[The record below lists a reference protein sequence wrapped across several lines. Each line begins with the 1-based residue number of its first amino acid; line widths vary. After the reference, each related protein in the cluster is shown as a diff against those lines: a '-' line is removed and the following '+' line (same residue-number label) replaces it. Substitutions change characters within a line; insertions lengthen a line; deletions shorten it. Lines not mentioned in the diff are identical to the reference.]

1 MPLNQKAAAQLLQ
14 SLRVGSCLSFNL
26 HPVAAP
32 VAKAGVGEALL
43 QAAIAG
49 QQQQSLAI
57 GIEPAGGI
65 NLRNRDE
72 LRQTTPV
79 TAGFWRELA

>member
-1 MPLNQKAAAQLLQ
+1 M
-14 SLRVGSCLSFNL
+14 
-26 HPVAAP
+26 
-32 VAKAGVGEALL
+32 AKAGVGEALL

-72 LRQTTPV
+72 LRQTNPV

>member
-1 MPLNQKAAAQLLQ
+1 MRCEVERGSATGAAIAGYAAEGKMVPAAATL
-14 SLRVGSCLSFNL
+14 G
-26 HPVAAP
+26 
-32 VAKAGVGEALL
+32 LL

-79 TAGFWRELA
+79 TAGLWRELA